1 MAARC
6 VGSYSHCVV
15 LYGVTG
21 LSAFH
26 NLVSP
31 PRGVAIK
38 AQMKREEAMPG
49 GGGVSSTAE
58 KKDITQ
64 KFIALWN
71 CEMDIPQAARG
82 MVKRCQ
88 RTEPQLCVRTLRLR
102 SEASSLKKLPRH
114 QMHSRS
120 FVSIAR

>member
-1 MAARC
+1 MAARW
-6 VGSYSHCVV
+6 VGSYNHCVV

-31 PRGVAIK
+31 PRGGCN
-38 AQMKREEAMPG
+38 QGSNEKRG
-49 GGGVSSTAE
+49 GHARGGVSSTAE

-102 SEASSLKKLPRH
+102 SEASSLKKSPRH